1 MQIPLMPKAT
11 AVWLVDNTTLSFDQ
25 IAEFCGLH
33 TLEVQ
38 GIADGEVAA
47 NIQGSDPVINGQL
60 TRSEIERCEKDPA
73 ARLNLK
79 KPDVEMRKQSKGPR
93 YTPVSKRQDKPDAI
107 AWIVRY
113 HPEVADSLIVKLI
126 GTTKDTIRAIRD
138 KSHWNISNI
147 NPRDP
152 VSLGLCKQYELDE
165 VIRKAAEQQEKR
177 AAKAA
182 AAETAKLEKPETEAP
197 AKES

>member
-1 MQIPLMPKAT
+1 MPKAT
-11 AVWLVDNTTLSFDQ
+11 AVWLVDNTMLSFDQ

-33 TLEVQ
+33 VLEVQ

-47 NIQGSDPVINGQL
+47 NIQGSDPIVNGQL
-60 TRSEIERCEKDPA
+60 TRSEIERCEKDA
-73 ARLNLK
+73 SARLKLK
-79 KPDVEMRKQSKGPR
+79 KPEVELRKKSKGPR

-113 HPEVADSLIVKLI
+113 HPEVADSQIVKLI

-177 AAKAA
+177 QAKEAKAHA
-182 AAETAKLEKPETEAP
+182 DTAEEAEQTEIDAS
-197 AKES
+197 AKEI